1 MKLIQFFLP
10 GKGRRVGL
18 IRGDQVLDVTAPE
31 EGVSSTLDLVAQGKT
46 AAGCV
51 TRATWLAKR
60 LRRKPLDYQALQRA
74 PSRRAPHLVI
84 PIDSPEA
91 WGVMEALAPGITP
104 GAAGAGRADRHPSR
118 LVSHATGAGACRG
131 AWSGRRRGRLH
142 HL

>member
-74 PSRRAPHLVI
+74 P
-84 PIDSPEA
+84 
-91 WGVMEALAPGITP
+91 
-104 GAAGAGRADRHPSR
+104 
-118 LVSHATGAGACRG
+118 
-131 AWSGRRRGRLH
+131 
-142 HL
+142 